1 MSHSIL
7 KDENLQGRKKTI
19 FTIFF
24 VIKFF
29 VQKSKTTNKTKNK
42 TKKKTTLT
50 TTMSMSSTLHLFN
63 LLTDPEIQHGI

>member
-29 VQKSKTTNKTKNK
+29 VQKSKTKNK

-50 TTMSMSSTLHLFN
+50 TIMSMSSTLHLFN

>member
-42 TKKKTTLT
+42 KKKKNYIDHNYVNVIY
-50 TTMSMSSTLHLFN
+50 SS
-63 LLTDPEIQHGI
+63 PI